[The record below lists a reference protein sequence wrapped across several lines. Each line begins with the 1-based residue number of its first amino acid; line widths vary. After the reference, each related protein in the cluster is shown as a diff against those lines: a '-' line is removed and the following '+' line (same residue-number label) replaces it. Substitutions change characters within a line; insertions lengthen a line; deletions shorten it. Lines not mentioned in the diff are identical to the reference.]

1 MTLRKLILTVFF
13 ASVVI
18 NAVLGIVA
26 LFATNFD
33 ETQTDILLT
42 SLTISTASVLSL
54 AMFPAR
60 ERGLVSPIP
69 SVGIG
74 LTILGFGLFL
84 VLIWTDFDEY
94 SLAKLAASF
103 LVMGIAAG
111 YVSLVA
117 LAVINPKFFNI
128 VRGAY
133 ILATILAGFVVGAI
147 WGEPEGEF
155 LLRLMGVIS
164 ILLAAATVTIPVL
177 HRIYRN
183 GATTMSG
190 PSLKRV
196 PSRCVSCG
204 AQQLGTIDGLI
215 YACGAC
221 QTRFRSDILI

>member
-1 MTLRKLILTVFF
+1 
-13 ASVVI
+13 
-18 NAVLGIVA
+18 
-26 LFATNFD
+26 
-33 ETQTDILLT
+33 
-42 SLTISTASVLSL
+42 
-54 AMFPAR
+54 
-60 ERGLVSPIP
+60 
-69 SVGIG
+69 
-74 LTILGFGLFL
+74 L
-84 VLIWTDFDEY
+84 VLIWTEIDEY

-117 LAVINPKFFNI
+117 LAVINPKFVNI

-133 ILATILAGFVVGAI
+133 VLAIILAGFVVGAI
-147 WGEPEGEF
+147 WGDPEGEF

-204 AQQLGTIDGLI
+204 AQQLETIDGLI
-215 YACGAC
+215 YTCPAC
-221 QTRFRSDILI
+221 QTRFRADILI